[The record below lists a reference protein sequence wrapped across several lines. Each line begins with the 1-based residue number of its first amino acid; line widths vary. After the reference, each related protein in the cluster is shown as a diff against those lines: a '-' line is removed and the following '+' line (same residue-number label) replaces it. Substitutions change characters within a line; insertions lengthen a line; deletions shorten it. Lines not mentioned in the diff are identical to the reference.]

1 MDEPILI
8 VAALVLADPFEHEV
22 GLIARGTPDANA
34 LDLRA
39 LDGFAEIVVVPFE
52 HSLAASG
59 ATKYED
65 VLRLAGYVDHHFVH
79 IGQMCVVV
87 RARLIIS
94 AKELIYSANF
104 VLGWG
109 AEASA

>member
-1 MDEPILI
+1 VDE
-8 VAALVLADPFEHEV
+8 
-22 GLIARGTPDANA
+22 
-34 LDLRA
+34 
-39 LDGFAEIVVVPFE
+39 
-52 HSLAASG
+52 S
-59 ATKYED
+59 
-65 VLRLAGYVDHHFVH
+65 LRLAGYVDHHFVH